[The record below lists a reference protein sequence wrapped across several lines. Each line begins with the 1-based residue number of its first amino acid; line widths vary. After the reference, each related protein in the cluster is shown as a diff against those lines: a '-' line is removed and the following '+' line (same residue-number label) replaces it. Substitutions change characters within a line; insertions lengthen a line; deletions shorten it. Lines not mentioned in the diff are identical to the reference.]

1 MGKTDLITRLAADAT
16 KFKSGMKDAED
27 ANKKF
32 AKSSEEA
39 KDSADGLQ
47 GCMDKVGD
55 ELMKMAASWAKYFTA
70 AAAASAAMKVVNDV
84 FNRSETAI
92 DAWGTT
98 MEQGKA
104 AYNSFLD
111 TINGGDWA
119 NFFDNIRAAIFDA
132 KELYGYIDRMGSVA
146 TNNQYAINR
155 EQAKLK
161 ELKLEKSQATDPA
174 RIAEIDKEAKV
185 HIETLRVLLK
195 EVTDSQLDAAK
206 MSGRN
211 AIASLYNS
219 LPGAKISDEEAD
231 RLFSELI
238 NTGQRAF
245 DKYDSIF
252 AELKAKGTK
261 QGSVAVPMGQWG
273 TNYVEGDV
281 FDPNNL
287 NKADQHLY
295 RLAYAAKEGETA
307 LKEAI
312 GLAVSAQAGVG
323 NMNTQLKEAYEIMN
337 MQSKVSKGG
346 GSSWMGGAIVDRT
359 LGMGVG
365 SIGTMTIGKLQPTDD
380 ALKNFEEWVLANP
393 PIMPVDVIQPTQA
406 AMEHFSKWVK
416 DNPPAPLEI
425 PVVVDPLKEL
435 KTTAEGIAGAFG
447 AASGAI
453 GQFSSESEAAAAI
466 AKSFTIASAVAT
478 LVAQFAAIPKGAEIW
493 SWIAGTIA
501 GVGTLVGAVSTLKGF
516 GYADGGVVKGNHFA
530 GDAVPIMANAG
541 EIVLNASQQQ
551 ALASNLSQGGGGGGT
566 MTLEIRG
573 DKLVGAIN
581 NYGRGHGLG
590 KVQFRP

>member
-1 MGKTDLITRLAADAT
+1 MAKNTDMVATLKVKTDKWEEGL
-16 KFKSGMKDAED
+16 KKSG
-27 ANKKF
+27 
-32 AKSSEEA
+32 KS
-39 KDSADGLQ
+39 
-47 GCMDKVGD
+47 MDDFKGKVEGNS
-55 ELMKMAASWAKYFTA
+55 LSLKAGISMLAKY
-70 AAAASAAMKVVNDV
+70 AASAAALSSAMKVAKDA

-92 DAWGTT
+92 DAWGETLEMGKSAYTT
-98 MEQGKA
+98 
-104 AYNSFLD
+104 FLD
-111 TINGGDWA
+111 TLNGGDWT
-119 NFFDNIRAAIFDA
+119 NFFDNLTTAMNSA
-132 KELYGYIDRMGSVA
+132 KELYGILDRMNSIEA
-146 TNNQYAINR
+146 NNQYAIFK
-155 EQAKLK
+155 EQANLK
-161 ELKLEKSQATDPA
+161 ALRYEKSKSTDPA
-174 RIAEIDKEAKV
+174 RIAQIDKEAELSIKRL
-185 HIETLRVLLK
+185 EGLLTQ
-195 EVTDSQLDAAK
+195 VTESKYDAAK
-206 MSGRN
+206 GMASN
-211 AIASLYNS
+211 TIESLYNS
-219 LPGAKISDEEAD
+219 VAGAQISKEEAARIAESVIEGAQNARD
-231 RLFSELI
+231 AWAKEYKRLTEKGMTEKSFIYSSGGNWGGSSTESKGQFFDI
-238 NTGQRAF
+238 N
-245 DKYDSIF
+245 K
-252 AELKAKGTK
+252 
-261 QGSVAVPMGQWG
+261 
-273 TNYVEGDV
+273 
-281 FDPNNL
+281 L
-287 NKADQHLY
+287 NKEEQHIY
-295 RLAYAAKEGETA
+295 RLAYAITQGETA
-307 LKEAI
+307 LQEA
-312 GLAVSAQAGVG
+312 AAMFTTAAQSRQG
-323 NMNTQLKEAYEIMN
+323 MNTQLLEASEILR
-337 MQSKVSKGG
+337 MQTKAGKGG
-346 GSSWMGGAIVDRT
+346 GSSWMGGAIADRT

-406 AMEHFSKWVK
+406 AMEHFAQWVK

-453 GQFSSESEAAAAI
+453 SQFASESEAAAAI

-501 GVGTLVGAVSTLKGF
+501 GVGTLAGAVSTLKGF

-590 KVQFRP
+590 KVVFQ

>member
-47 GCMDKVGD
+47 GCVDKVGTKLK
-55 ELMKMAASWAKYFTA
+55 ELAASWAKYATA
-70 AAAASAAMKVVNDV
+70 GAAASAAMKVATDA
-84 FNRSETAI
+84 FKRSETAI
-92 DAWGTT
+92 DAWGSA

-245 DKYDSIF
+245 NKYSDIY
-252 AELKAKGTK
+252 AELRQKGTAEK
-261 QGSVAVPMGQWG
+261 TTSVTDELGRAHYTTGQAFG
-273 TNYVEGDV
+273 I
-281 FDPNNL
+281 NNL
-287 NKADQHLY
+287 SKADQHLY

-346 GSSWMGGAIVDRT
+346 AGAVSALTLGADRT
-359 LGMGVG
+359 AGTSAGMVG
-365 SIGTMTIGKLQPTDD
+365 ELLISQMRPTDG
-380 ALKNFEEWVLANP
+380 AVEHFRKWFEENP
-393 PIMPVDVIQPTQA
+393 PKPIEVPIEVPL
-406 AMEHFSKWVK
+406 
-416 DNPPAPLEI
+416 DNM
-425 PVVVDPLKEL
+425 
-435 KTTAEGIAGAFG
+435 KTGAEGIAASFN
-447 AASGAI
+447 AASGAL
-453 GQFSSESEAAAAI
+453 GNFASQSREAAIA
-466 AKSFTIASAVAT
+466 AKSFTIAGAIAT
-478 LVAQFAAIPKGAEIW
+478 LVGQFASIPKGAEIW

-501 GVGTLVGAVSTLKGF
+501 GTGTLVATIASLKNAAS
-516 GYADGGVVKGNHFA
+516 YSEGGRIRGRHA
-530 GDAVPIMANAG
+530 TGDMVPIMANAG
-541 EIVLNASQQQ
+541 EVVLNASQQRNVAAQ
-551 ALASNLSQGGGGGGT
+551 LAGGQGGT

-581 NYGRGHGLG
+581 NYGRGAGMG
-590 KVQFRP
+590 KVVFQ